1 MSDRSSPTPATAI
14 DDQDG
19 AQDPPAESVAVGEQP
34 QPVEQAVPVE
44 RPAEQAV
51 SPEQP
56 APADQR
62 PGVEPIVLVEDV
74 ARTFGDRTVVEG
86 ISFAV
91 EPGTIVGVIGP
102 SAAGKTTTIRMLTG
116 SLRPSH
122 GTVRVLGRDP
132 AKFRRRDRERIG
144 YMPQQFTL
152 YRDLTAAENVDFVAS
167 LFGMLWPRR
176 RSRVKQVLKVVELW
190 DARGRRAGRLS
201 GGQQRRLELACA
213 LVHQPDLII
222 LDEPTAG
229 LDPILRETIWA
240 ELHRLRDEGRTLLIT
255 TQYVGEAEECD
266 VVALIAEG
274 HLIALAPPAE
284 LRRQATRGDII
295 DVETVSVFDGASLS
309 GFAGVHRVDQDGP
322 RHLRV
327 VVDDAG
333 TALPDVVEAIQQTGV
348 EVVSAREYRPTFDE
362 VFAALVT
369 SNGNGGSLTDADRGE
384 GGGNDADTGKG
395 PRGRRNGVAA

>member
-1 MSDRSSPTPATAI
+1 
-14 DDQDG
+14 
-19 AQDPPAESVAVGEQP
+19 
-34 QPVEQAVPVE
+34 VP
-44 RPAEQAV
+44 
-51 SPEQP
+51 PEQP

-116 SLRPSH
+116 SLRPSR

-152 YRDLTAAENVDFVAS
+152 YRDLTASENVDFVAS

-274 HLIALAPPAE
+274 RLIALAPPAE
-284 LRRQATRGDII
+284 LRRKATKGDII
-295 DVETVSVFDGASLS
+295 EVETVAVFDGASLS
-309 GFAGVHRVDQDGP
+309 GVAGVHRVDQDGP

-348 EVVSAREYRPTFDE
+348 EVVSAREYRPSFDE

-369 SNGNGGSLTDADRGE
+369 DNATNGAATHGGDAE
-384 GGGNDADTGKG
+384 E
-395 PRGRRNGVAA
+395 RGRRNGVAA